1 MKKRTRILFGVLLG
15 GLVVLTA
22 VLTVS
27 LIVGEVRA
35 GERDMF
41 GGLAR
46 WALILLGIAFS
57 LPCFLADFLALKG
70 ACLLMQSDYETPTER
85 IPDIVSLA
93 VSAVQILAFVTVCT
107 VRLISPPTV
116 SLTVFKIFTGILW
129 GCAGITV
136 TVEIERLDS

>member
-1 MKKRTRILFGVLLG
+1 MKKRTRVLFGVLLG

-46 WALILLGIAFS
+46 WALIL
-57 LPCFLADFLALKG
+57 PCFLADFLAVKG
-70 ACLLMQSDYETPTER
+70 AYFLTEGDYEESTQR

-107 VRLISPPTV
+107 THLISPATV
-116 SLTVFKIFTGILW
+116 SLTVFKVFLGILW

-136 TVEIERLDS
+136 TVEIERLND

>member
-1 MKKRTRILFGVLLG
+1 MKKISRVLFGVLLG
-15 GLVVLTA
+15 GLVALTA

-35 GERDMF
+35 DERDMF

-57 LPCFLADFLALKG
+57 LPCFLADFLAVKG
-70 ACLLMQSDYETPTER
+70 AYFLTEGDYEEPTQR

-107 VRLISPPTV
+107 AHLISPATV
-116 SLTVFKIFTGILW
+116 SLTVFKVFLGILW

-136 TVEIERLDS
+136 TVEIERLND